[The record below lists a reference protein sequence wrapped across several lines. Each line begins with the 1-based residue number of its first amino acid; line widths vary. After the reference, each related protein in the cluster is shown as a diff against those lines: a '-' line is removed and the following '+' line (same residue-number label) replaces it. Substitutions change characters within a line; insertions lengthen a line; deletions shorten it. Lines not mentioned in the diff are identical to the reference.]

1 MKNSAVM
8 RKKWERTRSSF
19 KTSVT
24 SRSTEAT
31 KLCSINLSKSPQ
43 ESGAVSLTYVIDPS
57 MSWADTTQLLK
68 VWICHTEKKRPI
80 GLKGK
85 TTLLPSGYSTVHQ
98 ISTRKSLMMT
108 TRTIESSSNLSR
120 RWRVHRFSLQVPLE
134 FPLLILNTL
143 RANQL
148 RRSHRAG
155 TGNLKLMSLKSLFK
169 IKMRLRLLTLAAKS
183 HRSSMLLQLKNDIY
197 TSLLSRAF
205 IYAKLHP

>member
-1 MKNSAVM
+1 
-8 RKKWERTRSSF
+8 
-19 KTSVT
+19 
-24 SRSTEAT
+24 
-31 KLCSINLSKSPQ
+31 
-43 ESGAVSLTYVIDPS
+43 
-57 MSWADTTQLLK
+57 
-68 VWICHTEKKRPI
+68 
-80 GLKGK
+80 
-85 TTLLPSGYSTVHQ
+85 
-98 ISTRKSLMMT
+98 
-108 TRTIESSSNLSR
+108 
-120 RWRVHRFSLQVPLE
+120 
-134 FPLLILNTL
+134 LILNTL